1 MTFTEPA
8 PPPHPADVPAPRAPT
23 MTDVAPRADVVT
35 QSTTIEQTR
44 AVAEVAALVDV
55 AHRWPREKDR
65 AIAELRD
72 TCGLYFVAERAFY
85 EFKRAG
91 SRVHGPTI
99 HLMVEVANCWR
110 NIAYDV
116 AELYRDAAAGR
127 SEAQAWAWDLE
138 RNVRSSQRWIV
149 PHQRDRKGGPVELS
163 ELRDIYEKTAN
174 EGSRRV
180 REAIRRVVPAW
191 FVDMAVT
198 LCQET
203 LERGSDAGKKAVPLD
218 VRIADA
224 IARFDELGVRRGQL
238 EIKVDRPVG
247 EWTARTLASLH
258 VTYVSVNR
266 GEISVGDAFPSE
278 AVTAGEIVAQHD
290 SLSAPADVDPEP
302 MPTPPAE
309 YDDAGNLLPPDRP
322 FE

>member
-1 MTFTEPA
+1 MSSIEPD
-8 PPPHPADVPAPRAPT
+8 PPPHPADPPPARPSAPLAA
-23 MTDVAPRADVVT
+23 VGPRADVVT

-116 AELYRDAAAGR
+116 AELYRDNAAGR

-138 RNVRSSQRWIV
+138 RNVRASQRWIV
-149 PHQRDRKGGPVELS
+149 PHMRDRTGGPVELK
-163 ELRDIYEKTAN
+163 ELRDVYEKTAN

-191 FVDMAVT
+191 YVDMAVT

-203 LERGSDAGKKAVPLD
+203 LDRGADAGAKAVPLD
-218 VRIADA
+218 VRVADA
-224 IARFDELGVRRGQL
+224 IAKFDELGVRRSQL
-238 EIKVDRPVG
+238 ERKAARPVG
-247 EWTARTLASLH
+247 EWTSRTLASLH
-258 VTYVSVNR
+258 ITYVSIRR
-266 GEISVGDAFPSE
+266 GEITVDEAFPDE
-278 AVTAGEIVAQHD
+278 AVTAEEIVAQHD
-290 SLSAPADVDPEP
+290 ALSNPSDVPAEPEPRVYADDDPE
-302 MPTPPAE
+302 
-309 YDDAGNLLPPDRP
+309 RP